1 MITPESNILAM
12 TLMSENTWSR
22 LITANIYRA
31 GLASLNAKVLNV
43 LLQKHALLTKILN
56 KT

>member
-31 GLASLNAKVLNV
+31 GLASLNTKVLNV